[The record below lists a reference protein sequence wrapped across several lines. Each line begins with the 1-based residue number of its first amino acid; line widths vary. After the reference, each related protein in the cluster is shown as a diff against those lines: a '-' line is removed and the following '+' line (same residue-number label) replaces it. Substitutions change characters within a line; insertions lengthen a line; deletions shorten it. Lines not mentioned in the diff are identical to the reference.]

1 MNTFTLKTA
10 TAEYTFSPACGGF
23 PEVAEVIE
31 SDGKKFHAWKLS
43 SSPFSVQRGK
53 KLFHPVCDKDTPVNR
68 FHCDGAKVVE
78 FPRISW
84 KDEKG
89 EVLKDFYLCLKWEF
103 FPDGAVF
110 CDLFVFYATLEAEI
124 IKDFKLSIPV
134 ILKDFDDVKWCVRLH
149 PEKVDATIIQAAPPE
164 RFLPNGSSRSFDGKL
179 FAQSN
184 FNAMRNKG
192 PSFFA
197 EFLMEGNNSLFNNTL
212 KDTASSVTAE
222 KDGYTVEWNFQKN
235 PAGGR
240 SFPPLHWRNR
250 LAFLLRPAGVK
261 RNLPP
266 MGIIHYIDNFDR
278 FPTDAQIKAVADSG
292 AKILMLHDC
301 WRFDTQNGG
310 TPYDEK
316 KFRHGVAL
324 AHKYGLRV
332 VPYIRGNE
340 ISVRE
345 DASSWF
351 DARLIKNFDGL
362 YMDYGGPF
370 GYAFAPD
377 ENFPGGRI
385 AFREYYKAM
394 RALRER
400 VGKNGVFYSHTGTGY
415 SGIAS
420 LFFDGYVSGEGERGI
435 LIKGRHEHEYFSMS
449 AVGSGSM
456 WTAAFPE
463 YSSQKMIPFLA
474 AAAQAP
480 HQPMG
485 KQIESSSLRHPP
497 VPGISD
503 GAFRELLYIWSL
515 LGGGEKSSLEYYTDF
530 NCRNI
535 FAKDDPF
542 ETAHTLILAP
552 GKKYGIMTLANCSG
566 KEMEVKASFKLN
578 GNFSKYKF
586 FAIPGGK
593 EPSKVK
599 KLAPYEVIG
608 CIVAFDKETAE
619 KVLKKYPRKVMEKGI
634 EAKKHIALIEKQ
646 RAFRNPEKPSKKNL
660 LTVFIPTRV
669 TSHERSLMEDLYNII
684 FTLQE
689 VKKDGKVKTFGYIS
703 KKGLVKEIPSDEERL
718 KPGDRS
724 ATLDLS
730 RLLGKGEHAI
740 RIYSAYGKEPFYS
753 FATAELVCDGEEKCV
768 EFMNELEEDRAYLSW
783 RISVK

>member
-1 MNTFTLKTA
+1 
-10 TAEYTFSPACGGF
+10 
-23 PEVAEVIE
+23 
-31 SDGKKFHAWKLS
+31 
-43 SSPFSVQRGK
+43 
-53 KLFHPVCDKDTPVNR
+53 
-68 FHCDGAKVVE
+68 
-78 FPRISW
+78 
-84 KDEKG
+84 
-89 EVLKDFYLCLKWEF
+89 
-103 FPDGAVF
+103 
-110 CDLFVFYATLEAEI
+110 
-124 IKDFKLSIPV
+124 
-134 ILKDFDDVKWCVRLH
+134 
-149 PEKVDATIIQAAPPE
+149 
-164 RFLPNGSSRSFDGKL
+164 
-179 FAQSN
+179 
-184 FNAMRNKG
+184 
-192 PSFFA
+192 
-197 EFLMEGNNSLFNNTL
+197 
-212 KDTASSVTAE
+212 
-222 KDGYTVEWNFQKN
+222 
-235 PAGGR
+235 
-240 SFPPLHWRNR
+240 
-250 LAFLLRPAGVK
+250 
-261 RNLPP
+261 
-266 MGIIHYIDNFDR
+266 
-278 FPTDAQIKAVADSG
+278 
-292 AKILMLHDC
+292 
-301 WRFDTQNGG
+301 
-310 TPYDEK
+310 
-316 KFRHGVAL
+316 
-324 AHKYGLRV
+324 
-332 VPYIRGNE
+332 
-340 ISVRE
+340 
-345 DASSWF
+345 
-351 DARLIKNFDGL
+351 
-362 YMDYGGPF
+362 
-370 GYAFAPD
+370 
-377 ENFPGGRI
+377 
-385 AFREYYKAM
+385 
-394 RALRER
+394 
-400 VGKNGVFYSHTGTGY
+400 
-415 SGIAS
+415 
-420 LFFDGYVSGEGERGI
+420 
-435 LIKGRHEHEYFSMS
+435 
-449 AVGSGSM
+449 M

-703 KKGLVKEIPSDEERL
+703 KKGACERDPL
-718 KPGDRS
+718 R
-724 ATLDLS
+724 
-730 RLLGKGEHAI
+730 
-740 RIYSAYGKEPFYS
+740 
-753 FATAELVCDGEEKCV
+753 
-768 EFMNELEEDRAYLSW
+768 
-783 RISVK
+783 